1 MSRKPR
7 SLGARR
13 RITLPLL
20 ACLVATGSAGCS
32 RFSDDPADTRAR
44 ALLARHH
51 CGSCHVI
58 PEVPAA
64 QGRLAP
70 SLEDF
75 GRRAYIAGRI
85 PNTEAQL
92 ARWLM
97 DPQALVP
104 GTTMPAMGVSAD
116 DARAMAAYLRRQ
128 R

>member
-7 SLGARR
+7 SLGVTTRSA
-13 RITLPLL
+13 LHLFALL
-20 ACLVATGSAGCS
+20 VVLASTACS
-32 RFSDDPADTRAR
+32 RFTVDPADREAR

-58 PEVPAA
+58 PGVPAA
-64 QGRLAP
+64 QGRGAV
-70 SLEDF
+70 SLDAF

-85 PNTEAQL
+85 PNTDEQL

-116 DARAMAAYLRRQ
+116 DARAMAAHLRRQ